1 MSITLAVLAKSSKHL
16 MLLNL
21 PVPIMQVISSF
32 VIPLVILLLILLPIV
47 NQLNLFVNFLM
58 STENVS
64 MNDLIIKGAGT
75 NLILQNHLAL

>member
-1 MSITLAVLAKSSKHL
+1 MLANLSIPRIQLNVMSITLAVLAKSSKHL

-58 STENVS
+58 
-64 MNDLIIKGAGT
+64 
-75 NLILQNHLAL
+75 

>member
-1 MSITLAVLAKSSKHL
+1 MLANLSIPRIQLNVMSITLAVLAKSLKHL

-58 STENVS
+58 
-64 MNDLIIKGAGT
+64 
-75 NLILQNHLAL
+75 